1 MQNYCRGTVHAGCSH
16 QHAGNT
22 VEFPEMPGGLKFTLR
37 GVEELA
43 ELPLYR
49 GLATKW
55 NFDKMELLKNFYLH
69 KAFKNETF
77 ELWGLDDFLY
87 KFL

>member
-1 MQNYCRGTVHAGCSH
+1 MLRYYFRSFVTVGSIHKLRD
-16 QHAGNT
+16 
-22 VEFPEMPGGLKFTLR
+22 GG
-37 GVEELA
+37 GVE
-43 ELPLYR
+43 PYR

-69 KAFKNETF
+69 KVFKNGTF

-87 KFL
+87 KFLKMELR